1 MKYYRDAIIRYFD
14 FEGRTSR
21 KYYWMFVLVNIVILI
36 VIMQFEQL
44 QLGGGSTYQGGIL
57 SNLYNIFIFI
67 PGISICVRRLH
78 DINKSGWW
86 ILVFLIPIIG
96 IIWLIILNI
105 KKGDVGENKYGKL
118 PVA

>member
-1 MKYYRDAIIRYFD
+1 MKYYKDAVIRYFD

-36 VIMQFEQL
+36 VIRQFEEL
-44 QLGGGSTYQGGIL
+44 QLGDVSTYQGGIL
-57 SNLYNIFIFI
+57 SNLYNFFIFI
-67 PGISICVRRLH
+67 PSISICVRRLH

-86 ILVFLIPIIG
+86 ILLFFIPIIG
-96 IIWLIILNI
+96 MIWLIILNI
-105 KKGDVGENKYGKL
+105 KKGDVGENEYGKP

>member
-1 MKYYRDAIIRYFD
+1 MKYYKDAIIRYFD

-44 QLGGGSTYQGGIL
+44 QLGGGSTYQGGVL

-96 IIWLIILNI
+96 IIWLIIFSI
-105 KKGDVGENKYGKL
+105 KKGDVGENKYGKP